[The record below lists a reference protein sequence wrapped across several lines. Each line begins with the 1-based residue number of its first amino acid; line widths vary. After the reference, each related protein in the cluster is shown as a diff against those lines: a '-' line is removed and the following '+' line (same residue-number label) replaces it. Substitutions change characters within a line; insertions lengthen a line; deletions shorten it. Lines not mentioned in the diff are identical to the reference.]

1 MHAKIVERVLG
12 YLQEN
17 SLFPMGIVNAP
28 IRKGKNIE
36 YILYIKQSFSET
48 KSHSEIIST
57 VKELVK
63 QNSLG
68 VLY

>member
-1 MHAKIVERVLG
+1 MSSEKVLG

-17 SLFPMGIVNAP
+17 SLSPMGIVNAP

-36 YILYIKQSFSET
+36 YILYIKQSFPET
-48 KSHSEIIST
+48 KSHTEIIST